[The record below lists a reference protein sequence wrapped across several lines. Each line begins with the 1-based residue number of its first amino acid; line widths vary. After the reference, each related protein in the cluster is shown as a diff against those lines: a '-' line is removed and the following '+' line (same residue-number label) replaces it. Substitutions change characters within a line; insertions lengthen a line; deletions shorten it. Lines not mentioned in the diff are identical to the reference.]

1 MEWRNSGNHEDVS
14 AKVKPFGRA
23 ICSALVLAA
32 LMSNAADLRVDLSRN
47 GSNAVLRWNS
57 QTGELF
63 SVMRQTTLATNVSAV
78 AIASNLQASSGT
90 VTEFTHTNALGS
102 ASGFYRVLRQAFTF
116 DWTGTNFTYTDAER
130 TFTGVMLKPS
140 GAGPFPAVLIQH
152 GAGGTVTGYSLA
164 KAREMLQW
172 GLVCIA
178 PTLTHVAGGETNAVN
193 MGFCPENLA
202 RAAACLNVLASLP
215 YVDTNRIAL
224 FGHSM
229 GAFATIGDASV
240 FSNRVRAVSISA
252 GGIIPD
258 SAGAT
263 NAAPTVTEANHIT
276 APVHMVHCDGD
287 PVVPAS
293 RSQMLADALAAR
305 GVTHQRIIISSNDI
319 PNNAFWHNLQ
329 NDANANTLLLTNTRA
344 WFQTHGVLP

>member
-1 MEWRNSGNHEDVS
+1 MKD
-14 AKVKPFGRA
+14 FGRA
-23 ICSALVLAA
+23 VCAFLVLATA
-32 LMSNAADLRVDLSRN
+32 IAHAGDDLRVNLLRN

-63 SVMRQTTLATNVSAV
+63 SVLHHASLATNVTAV
-78 AIASNLQASSGT
+78 AIASNISAASGL
-90 VTEFTHTNALGS
+90 VTEFTHTNALS
-102 ASGFYRVLRQAFTF
+102 NATSFYRVLRQPIFLF
-116 DWTGTNFTYTDAER
+116 DWTGTNFTYADAER

-152 GAGGTVTGYSLA
+152 GAGGSATGYSLA
-164 KAREMLQW
+164 KAREMLPW

-178 PTLTHVAGGETNAVN
+178 PTLTHVGGGETNPVN

-263 NAAPTVTEANHIT
+263 NAAPTLTEASRIT
-276 APVHMVHCDGD
+276 APIHMVHCDGD

-293 RSQMLADALAAR
+293 RSQLLADSLTAR
-305 GVTHQRIIISSNDI
+305 GVTQRIVISSNDI
-319 PNNAFWHNLQ
+319 PNSAFWHNIH
-329 NDANANTLLLTNTRA
+329 NDSNANTLLLTNTRS